1 MQLSRSGSS
10 AIVALDFLISQQLSC
25 SSFLRDGRIIGGWRE
40 GGSVLVGRL
49 EDHMWQFIA
58 AATIQRVREQGS
70 KEGRK
75 EGDN

>member
-1 MQLSRSGSS
+1 MDGSLE
-10 AIVALDFLISQQLSC
+10 V
-25 SSFLRDGRIIGGWRE
+25 GGRE

-49 EDHMWQFIA
+49 EDHMWQFTA

-75 EGDN
+75 EGDM